1 MTAAGRGAGEAL
13 RLLDG
18 LLSPAGGELLDE
30 VMAAPAEPD
39 AELGLG
45 ERLRARWPADLVAA
59 ALSQRELRLAAR
71 AKFRLA
77 ERMLFTRAG
86 LEQASAEAVAGH
98 RARRYQGVA
107 AVADLCCGIGGDLV
121 ALAPGRTVLAVDLDP
136 VHLRMAATNAAVY
149 GAGPDLA
156 SRAGSLQGSG
166 PDGAVEALLAD
177 ARAVPLDGVEAV
189 FVDPARR
196 DGGRRFAPGASEPPL
211 AWCLGLA
218 ERVEAVGVKAAPGL
232 PLDLVPAGWEV
243 ELIADGRD
251 LKEAALW
258 SPALATAP
266 RRATILPEGWTLTPA
281 PGPPVACAPP
291 GAYLLDPNPAVTRA
305 GVVETLARTLGAWK
319 LDERIAFLS
328 TDEPPRTPFGRPLRV
343 EASMPYG
350 LKRLRASL
358 RALGVGAVDVRR
370 RGLAGDVDEL
380 RRRLRLDGDR
390 RATVVLTRVLD
401 RPWALVCSDL
411 DAPPKAS

>member
-1 MTAAGRGAGEAL
+1 VSGAGEAL

-18 LLSPAGGELLDE
+18 LLSPAGRELLDE
-30 VMAAPAEPD
+30 VMAAPAEPG

-45 ERLRARWPADLVAA
+45 ERLRARWPPDLVAA
-59 ALSQRELRLAAR
+59 ALAQRELRLAAR

-77 ERMLFTRAG
+77 ERMLFTRPG
-86 LEQASAEAVAGH
+86 LEQASAEAVARH
-98 RARRYQGVA
+98 RARRYRGVA
-107 AVADLCCGIGGDLV
+107 AMADLCCGIGGDLV
-121 ALAPGRTVLAVDLDP
+121 ALAPGRAVLAVDLDP
-136 VHLRMAATNAAVY
+136 VHLRMAAANAAAY
-149 GAGPDLA
+149 GA
-156 SRAGSLQGSG
+156 G
-166 PDGAVEALLAD
+166 PDGAVETLLAD
-177 ARAVPLDGVEAV
+177 ARAAPLDGLEAV

-196 DGGRRFAPGASEPPL
+196 DGGRRFTPGASEPPL

-243 ELIADGRD
+243 ELVAEGRD

-266 RRATILPEGWTLTPA
+266 RRATVLPEGWTLTPA

-305 GVVETLARTLGAWK
+305 GAVETLARALGAWK

-328 TDEPPRTPFGRPLRV
+328 ADEPPRTPFGRPLRV
-343 EASMPYG
+343 EDSMPFG
-350 LKRLRASL
+350 LKPLRARL

-401 RPWALVCSDL
+401 RPWALVCTDL
-411 DAPPKAS
+411 DGPPLA

>member
-1 MTAAGRGAGEAL
+1 MAELGEAV

-18 LLSPAGGELLDE
+18 LLSPAGRALLDE
-30 VMAAPAEPD
+30 VMAAPAEPA
-39 AELGLG
+39 AELGVA
-45 ERLRARWPADLVAA
+45 ERLRARWPAELVAA
-59 ALSQRELRLAAR
+59 AFAQRELRLAAR
-71 AKFRLA
+71 AKFGLA
-77 ERMLFTRAG
+77 ERMLFTRQG
-86 LEQASAEAVAGH
+86 LEQASAEAVARH

-107 AVADLCCGIGGDLV
+107 VLADLCCGIGGDLV
-121 ALAPGRTVLAVDLDP
+121 ALAPGRAVLAVDLDP
-136 VHLRMAATNAAVY
+136 VHLRMAAENAAVH
-149 GAGPDLA
+149 GAGE
-156 SRAGSLQGSG
+156 G
-166 PDGAVEALLAD
+166 VETLLAD
-177 ARAVPLDGVEAV
+177 ARAAPLGGIEAV

-196 DGGRRFAPGASEPPL
+196 AGGRRFGPGASEPPL

-218 ERVEAVGVKAAPGL
+218 GLLDAVGVKAAPGL

-243 ELIADGRD
+243 ELVADGRE

-258 SPALATAP
+258 SPALATAA
-266 RRATILPEGWTLTPA
+266 RRATVLPGGETLTPA

-305 GVVETLARTLGAWK
+305 GVVETLARALGAWK

-328 TDEPPRTPFGRPLRV
+328 ASEPPHTPFGRPLRV

-350 LKRLRASL
+350 LKRLRAHL
-358 RALGVGAVDVRR
+358 RALGVGAVDIRR
-370 RGLAGDVDEL
+370 RGLAGEVDEL

-401 RPWALVCSDL
+401 QPWALVCSDL
-411 DAPPKAS
+411 DTPPLG

>member
-1 MTAAGRGAGEAL
+1 MAMADVPGGEAL

-18 LLSPAGGELLDE
+18 LLSPAGQALLGE
-30 VMAAPAEPD
+30 VMAAPAGPD

-59 ALSQRELRLAAR
+59 ALGQRELRLAAR

-77 ERMLFTRAG
+77 ERMLFTRPG
-86 LEQASAEAVAGH
+86 LEQASAEAVARH
-98 RARRYQGVA
+98 RARRYRGA
-107 AVADLCCGIGGDLV
+107 ATVADLCCGIGGDLV
-121 ALAPGRTVLAVDLDP
+121 ALAPGRAVLAVDLDP
-136 VHLRMAATNAAVY
+136 VHLRMAAANAAVH
-149 GAGPDLA
+149 GAGSPRRD
-156 SRAGSLQGSG
+156 G
-166 PDGAVEALLAD
+166 PGGGVETLLAD
-177 ARAVPLDGVEAV
+177 ARDAPLDRVEAV

-196 DGGRRFAPGASEPPL
+196 GGGRRFGRGASEPPL

-266 RRATILPEGWTLTPA
+266 RRATVLPEGWTLTPT

-291 GAYLLDPNPAVTRA
+291 GSYLLDPNPAVTRA
-305 GVVETLARTLGAWK
+305 GAVESLARTLGAWK

-328 TDEPPRTPFGRPLRV
+328 ADAPPRTPFGRSLRV
-343 EASMPYG
+343 EESMPYG

-358 RALGVGAVDVRR
+358 RSLGVGAVDVRR
-370 RGLAGDVDEL
+370 RGLAGDVEEL

-401 RPWALVCSDL
+401 RPWALVCTDP
-411 DAPPKAS
+411 DTPPLR

>member
-1 MTAAGRGAGEAL
+1 MTAAGGVAGEAL

-18 LLSPAGGELLDE
+18 LLSPAGRALLDE
-30 VMAAPAEPD
+30 VMAAPVEPA
-39 AELGLG
+39 AELAVG
-45 ERLRARWPADLVAA
+45 ERLRARWAADLVAA
-59 ALSQRELRLAAR
+59 AFAQRELRLAAR

-86 LEQASAEAVAGH
+86 LEQASAEAVARH

-107 AVADLCCGIGGDLV
+107 AVADVCCGIGGDLV
-121 ALAPGRTVLAVDLDP
+121 ALARGRTVLAVDLDP
-136 VHLRMAATNAAVY
+136 VHLRMAAENAAVH
-149 GAGPDLA
+149 GVG
-156 SRAGSLQGSG
+156 GGVG
-166 PDGAVEALLAD
+166 TLLAD
-177 ARAVPLDGVEAV
+177 ARAAPLDRVEAV

-196 DGGRRFAPGASEPPL
+196 EGGRRFGPGASEPPL

-218 ERVEAVGVKAAPGL
+218 ERVPAVGVKAAPGL

-258 SPALATAP
+258 SPALATAS
-266 RRATILPEGWTLTPA
+266 RRATVLPEGWTLTPA

-305 GVVETLARTLGAWK
+305 GAVETLARTLGAWK

-328 TDEPPRTPFGRPLRV
+328 ADAPPRTPFGRALRV
-343 EASMPYG
+343 EASMPFG
-350 LKRLRASL
+350 LKRLRARL
-358 RALGVGAVDVRR
+358 HALGVGAVDIRR

-401 RPWALVCSDL
+401 RPWTLVCTDPES
-411 DAPPKAS
+411 PPLP

>member
-1 MTAAGRGAGEAL
+1 MTAAGGVAGEAL

-18 LLSPAGGELLDE
+18 LLSPAGRALLDE
-30 VMAAPAEPD
+30 VMAAPVEPA
-39 AELGLG
+39 AELAVG

-59 ALSQRELRLAAR
+59 AFAQRELRLAAR

-86 LEQASAEAVAGH
+86 LEQASAEAVARH

-107 AVADLCCGIGGDLV
+107 AVADVCCGIGGDLV
-121 ALAPGRTVLAVDLDP
+121 ALARGRTVLAVDLDP
-136 VHLRMAATNAAVY
+136 VHLRMAAENAAVH
-149 GAGPDLA
+149 GVG
-156 SRAGSLQGSG
+156 GGVG
-166 PDGAVEALLAD
+166 TLLAD
-177 ARAVPLDGVEAV
+177 ARAAPLDRVEAV

-196 DGGRRFAPGASEPPL
+196 EGGRRFGPGASEPPL

-218 ERVEAVGVKAAPGL
+218 ERVPAVGVKAAPGL

-258 SPALATAP
+258 SPALATAS
-266 RRATILPEGWTLTPA
+266 RRATVLPEGWTLTPA

-305 GVVETLARTLGAWK
+305 GAVETLARTLGAWK

-328 TDEPPRTPFGRPLRV
+328 ADAPPRTPFGRALRV
-343 EASMPYG
+343 EASMPFG
-350 LKRLRASL
+350 LKRLRARL
-358 RALGVGAVDVRR
+358 HALGVGAVDIRR

-401 RPWALVCSDL
+401 RPWTLVCTDPES
-411 DAPPKAS
+411 PPLP